1 LPFLVPEPLKHP
13 IVKPKREGDLLM
25 STVKKKTSTTPAVST
40 KVKQASK
47 KTNGTANGKAKAVP
61 HGIDIFDALQR
72 HFGFQK
78 FKGTQEAV
86 INNLLAGRDTFVIM
100 PTGGGKSLC
109 YQLPAHVSEG
119 VAIIVSPLIA
129 LMKNQ
134 VDLVRSYS
142 SKDDVAHFLNSTLTK
157 KEIKEVHDDL
167 KSGNTKMLY
176 VAPETLT
183 KEENIEFFSD
193 LTISFFA
200 VDEAHCISEWG
211 HDFRPEYRRL
221 REMMNKI
228 NPTIPVIALT
238 ATATPK
244 VQSDIV
250 KNLELRSPDIFI
262 SSFNRANLYYE
273 IQPKIKKDQTVK
285 SIVKFISQNKG
296 KSGIIYTLNR
306 KTTEELA
313 DILMANGIK
322 AVAYHA
328 GLDSKLRAERQ
339 DLFLNEDVQVI
350 VATIAFGMGIDKPD
364 IRFVIHYNIPKSIEN
379 YYQETGRAGR
389 DGMEGKCILYYSH
402 KDVSKLEHFMR
413 DKPLSEREVGAQLI
427 QETVAFAE
435 SSVCRRKILM
445 HYFGEEYPK
454 ENCGNCDNCL
464 QPKEKVEAK
473 DEAVLMLKVVKALD
487 GRFAAEYVIPVTT
500 GRLTPQI
507 QMYRHDQLPEFGTGK
522 NQPEHFWNSLIRQ
535 LLLHGLLKK
544 DIEEYGMLKL
554 TKESEAFLKKPKS
567 FPIVLNNLYE
577 EANEDDEEGDEN
589 AATGAAADERLFEM
603 LKELRQKEAKK
614 KGLPPF
620 VIFLENSLL
629 DMATLYPT
637 TLEELEKCQ
646 GVSKGKALRYGKPF
660 IDVISKY
667 AEENEIEKPDEF
679 VMKSVVNK
687 SGNKV
692 FIIQNVDKRIPLET
706 IAKNKGWRMDEMLEE
721 METIAASGTK
731 LRLDYAIDEWL
742 DEYEQEEIIDYFKNC
757 STSDL
762 KVAQQELEDG
772 NYSWEQLKIM
782 RIKFLSEY
790 GM

>member
-1 LPFLVPEPLKHP
+1 
-13 IVKPKREGDLLM
+13 VKNEVM
-25 STVKKKTSTTPAVST
+25 TTVKKKTAVKPAKKETGSKTAKLNGNSSKAVSH
-40 KVKQASK
+40 
-47 KTNGTANGKAKAVP
+47 N
-61 HGIDIFDALQR
+61 IDIYKALSE
-72 HFGFQK
+72 HFGFDS

-86 INNLLAGRDTFVIM
+86 INNLLSGRDTFVIM

-109 YQLPAHVSEG
+109 YQLPALVKEG

-142 SKDDVAHFLNSTLTK
+142 SKDDVAHFLNSTLNK

-167 KSGNTKMLY
+167 IAGRTKMLY

-183 KEENIEFFSD
+183 KEENIDFFKD

-221 REMMNKI
+221 REMMDMIDEK
-228 NPTIPVIALT
+228 IPVIALT

-250 KNLELRSPDIFI
+250 KNLGLRKPEIFI
-262 SSFNRANLYYE
+262 SSFNRSNLYYE
-273 IQPKIKKDQTVK
+273 ILPKVQKDQTVK
-285 SIVKFISQNKG
+285 SIVKYISQHKG

-313 DILMANGIK
+313 DMLMANGIK

-364 IRFVIHYNIPKSIEN
+364 IRFVIHFNIPKSIEN

-389 DGMEGKCILYYSH
+389 DGMEGNCLLYYSH
-402 KDVSKLEHFMR
+402 KDVSKLEHFLR
-413 DKPLSEREVGAQLI
+413 DKPLSEREVSAQLI
-427 QETVAFAE
+427 HETVAFAE
-435 SSVCRRKILM
+435 SSICRRKSLL
-445 HYFGEEYPK
+445 HYFGEQYETK
-454 ENCGNCDNCL
+454 NCGHCDNCL
-464 QPKEKVEAK
+464 HPKEKVEAK
-473 DEAVLMLKVVKALD
+473 ENAVKVLKVVKALD
-487 GRFAAEYVIPVTT
+487 ERFVTEYVMQVLMGKP
-500 GRLTPQI
+500 TPQI
-507 QMYRHDQLPEFGTGK
+507 LMYRHEQLSVFGTGMDDDR
-522 NQPEHFWNSLIRQ
+522 HYWNSLIRQ
-535 LLLHGLLKK
+535 LLLANLLKK
-544 DIEEYGMLKL
+544 DIEEYGLLKL
-554 TKESEAFLKKPKS
+554 TADGEKFIKKPTS
-567 FPIVLNNLYE
+567 FKIALNNLFE
-577 EANEDDEEGDEN
+577 EANADDEEGADG
-589 AATGAAADERLFEM
+589 ATSGGATDDKLFEM
-603 LKELRQKEAKK
+603 LKDLRHKEAKK
-614 KGLPPF
+614 KALPPF
-620 VIFLENSLL
+620 VIFLENSLQ
-629 DMATLYPT
+629 DMATIYPT

-646 GVSKGKALRYGKPF
+646 GVSKGKAIRYGKPF
-660 IDVISKY
+660 VEMIAKY
-667 AEENEIEKPDEF
+667 VEENEIEKPDEF
-679 VMKSVVNK
+679 IMKSVVNK

-692 FIIQNVDKRIPLET
+692 FLIQNVDKRIPLET
-706 IAKNKGWRMDEMLEE
+706 IAKNKGWKMDEMLEE

-742 DEYEQEEIIDYFKNC
+742 DEYEQQEIIDYFKTC

-762 KVAQQELEDG
+762 KIAQQELEDG
-772 NYSWEQLKIM
+772 GYSWEQLKIM
-782 RIKFLSEY
+782 RIKFLSEF